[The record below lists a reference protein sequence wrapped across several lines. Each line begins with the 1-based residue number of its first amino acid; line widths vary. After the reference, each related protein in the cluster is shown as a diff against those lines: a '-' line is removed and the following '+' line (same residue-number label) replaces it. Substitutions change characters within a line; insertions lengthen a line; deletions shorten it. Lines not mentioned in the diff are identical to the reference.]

1 MHLEG
6 ATFFHHLG
14 GGGGESRKQLGS
26 HVSHYPEAAGA
37 FEDLLLLQDGIR
49 GKTMSS
55 LERFV
60 VLLYDQTNDITNVND
75 CRKHIVHTEVQST

>member
-1 MHLEG
+1 MHLGG
-6 ATFFHHLG
+6 ATFFRHS
-14 GGGGESRKQLGS
+14 GGGGEARKQLGS

-37 FEDLLLLQDGIR
+37 FEDLLLLQDGISD
-49 GKTMSS
+49 KTMSS

-75 CRKHIVHTEVQST
+75 CRKHIVHTEVQNT